1 MVDILAWVPRNIEL
15 EMEIKFF
22 GFIGK
27 WNIQTT
33 IKKSSSEAG
42 EEEKQIIDCKFLSS
56 PQLKTHTHT
65 HRADFSGIEVIFFC
79 TSYQYS
85 LSETRKP
92 RSSSAGSFLFSHSG
106 RNSPSLG

>member
-56 PQLKTHTHT
+56 PQLKTHRHTHTRTHT
-65 HRADFSGIEVIFFC
+65 HTHTHTEL
-79 TSYQYS
+79 TSQ
-85 LSETRKP
+85 
-92 RSSSAGSFLFSHSG
+92 A
-106 RNSPSLG
+106 